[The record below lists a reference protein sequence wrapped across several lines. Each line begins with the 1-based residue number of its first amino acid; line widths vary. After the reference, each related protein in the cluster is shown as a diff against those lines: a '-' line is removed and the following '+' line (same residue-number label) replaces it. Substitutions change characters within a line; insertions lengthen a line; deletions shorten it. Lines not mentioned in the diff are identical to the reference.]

1 MTKILGIETS
11 CDDTSAAIVENGS
24 VILSNVVAGQ
34 EQYHQKFGGVV
45 PEIAAR
51 KHLEHILPT
60 IQLCLDNAELSMSD
74 IDAIAVTHRP
84 GLVGSLVVG
93 LTVAKSLAYLYRK
106 PLIGIHH
113 IEAHAYSACLSGLP
127 YGIPQIALVASGG
140 HTSLLRF
147 INEDSMQLIGQ
158 TVDDAAGEAF
168 DKVAKMLGFGYPG
181 GPIIDKLAQENP
193 DHGIHFPRPMIDSE
207 TFVFSFSGLKTA
219 VMYYAKNN
227 PHTLAEDIAAG
238 FQQAVV
244 DVLINKTIKAAQHF
258 KLNTIS
264 VVGGVA
270 ANRELRAQFN
280 EICNKY
286 GYDLTIPPPQLCTD
300 NAAMVAGLGYQ
311 KYIRKK
317 ESSLDLAAFSHS
329 GLQLIQI

>member
-11 CDDTSAAIVENGS
+11 CDDTSAAVVENGIT
-24 VILSNVVAGQ
+24 ILSNVVAGQ
-34 EQYHQKFGGVV
+34 EQYHRKFGGVV

-51 KHLEHILPT
+51 KHLEHVLPT
-60 IQLCLDNAELSMSD
+60 VQLCLADAQISMSEL
-74 IDAIAVTHRP
+74 DAIAVTHRP

-93 LTVAKSLAYLYRK
+93 LTVAKSLAFLYRK

-127 YGIPQIALVASGG
+127 YGTPQVALVASGG
-140 HTSLLRF
+140 HTSLLQ
-147 INEDSMQLIGQ
+147 IAGENSMNLIGQ

-181 GPIIDKLAQENP
+181 GPIIDKLAQECP
-193 DHGIHFPRPMIDSE
+193 DHDIQFPRPMIDSE
-207 TFVFSFSGLKTA
+207 NFDFSFSGLKTA
-219 VMYYAKNN
+219 VMYFAKNN
-227 PHTLAEDIAAG
+227 PLVPAQTIAAA

-244 DVLINKTIKAAQHF
+244 DVLIGKTIKAAQHL
-258 KLNTIS
+258 KLNTVS

-270 ANRELRAQFN
+270 ANRELRSRFHETCN
-280 EICNKY
+280 EY
-286 GYDLTIPPPQLCTD
+286 GYNLTIPPPQLCTD

-311 KYIRKK
+311 KYIRNK
-317 ESSLDLAAFSHS
+317 ENSLDLATYSHS
-329 GLQLIQI
+329 GLHPIQI